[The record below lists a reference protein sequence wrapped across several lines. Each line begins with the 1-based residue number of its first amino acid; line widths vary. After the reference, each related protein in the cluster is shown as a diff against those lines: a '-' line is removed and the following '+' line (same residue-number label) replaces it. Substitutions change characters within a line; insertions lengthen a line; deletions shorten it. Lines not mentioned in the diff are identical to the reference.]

1 MNLLVV
7 DDEEGVRR
15 SLKKVLER
23 DGYCVFLAENG
34 NHAIDIVGENTN
46 GIETVMSDYKMPG
59 IDGLETLIEIGKIN
73 PEMTR
78 IMLTGYATMESAI
91 ESVNVGID
99 GFITKP
105 FSNIELKAKIRECIL
120 RKRLK
125 QFVSEQVFS
134 EMWKEGGSLG
144 LRKQKATV
152 LFSDIRGFTALSEAL
167 SVEALCEVLNVRYFT
182 PLDAI
187 ICRYN
192 GTLDKHVGDSIMGV
206 FGAPVAFEDETL
218 RAVTCAVAMM
228 DEINKVNSGLS
239 ETDREIS
246 IGIGISTGEIMAG
259 IFGSSRKKEYTVMG
273 KTVNVAARLVN
284 LAQAGQILVCGDT
297 YHEVERHMESER
309 IGPISLKGIEK
320 MIDVYN
326 IRGLKGEYSLTFSPY
341 CLRNSSTFDITG
353 GR

>member
-15 SLKKVLER
+15 SLKKALER
-23 DGYCVFLAENG
+23 DGYHVLLAEDG
-34 NHAIDIVGENTN
+34 NRAIGMVGDNPY

-78 IMLTGYATMESAI
+78 IILTGYATMESAI
-91 ESVNVGID
+91 ESVNAGID

-105 FSNIELKAKIRECIL
+105 FSNMELKAKIRECTL

-134 EMWKEGGSLG
+134 EMWKEGAFLG
-144 LRKQKATV
+144 LQKRRATI
-152 LFSDIRGFTALSEAL
+152 LFSDIRGFTALAEEL
-167 SVEALCEVLNVRYFT
+167 SVEALCEILNVRYFS
-182 PLDAI
+182 PMDAI

-206 FGAPVAFEDETL
+206 FGAPLTFEDDAL
-218 RAVTCAVAMM
+218 RAVRCAAGMM
-228 DEINKVNSGLS
+228 EEIDRINKTLP
-239 ETDREIS
+239 ETERKIA
-246 IGIGISTGEIMAG
+246 IGIGISTGEVMAG

-273 KTVNVAARLVN
+273 PAVNVAARLES
-284 LAQAGQILVCGDT
+284 LARAGQILVCGDT
-297 YHEVERHMESER
+297 CRAVEGQVRAEDM
-309 IGPISLKGIEK
+309 GPVALKGIDRK
-320 MIDVYN
+320 IGVYN
-326 IRGLKGEYSLTFSPY
+326 IRGLKENSP
-341 CLRNSSTFDITG
+341 
-353 GR
+353 

>member
-1 MNLLVV
+1 MSLLVV

-23 DGYCVFLAENG
+23 DGYRVLLAEDG
-34 NHAIDIVGENTN
+34 SRAIGIVGDNPHS
-46 GIETVMSDYKMPG
+46 IETVMSDYKMPG

-91 ESVNVGID
+91 ESVNAGID

-105 FSNIELKAKIRECIL
+105 FSNIELRAKIRECNL

-134 EMWKEGGSLG
+134 EMWKEGSQITLK
-144 LRKQKATV
+144 KQKATV
-152 LFSDIRGFTALSEAL
+152 LFSDIRGFTALSERL
-167 SVEALCEVLNVRYFT
+167 NVEELCEMLNVHYFS

-187 ICRYN
+187 ICGQN

-206 FGAPVAFEDETL
+206 FGAPLTFEDDAI
-218 RAVTCAVAMM
+218 RAVVCAVEMM
-228 DEINKVNSGLS
+228 DAIDKINSDLS
-239 ETDREIS
+239 ETRQKIP
-246 IGIGISTGEIMAG
+246 IGIGISTGEVMAG

-273 KTVNVAARLVN
+273 ATVNVAARLES
-284 LAQAGQILVCGDT
+284 LARAGQILVCGDT
-297 YHEVERHMESER
+297 YREVEHRVQAENM
-309 IGPISLKGIEK
+309 GPIILKGIE
-320 MIDVYN
+320 
-326 IRGLKGEYSLTFSPY
+326 
-341 CLRNSSTFDITG
+341 
-353 GR
+353 

>member
-1 MNLLVV
+1 MMDLLVV

-23 DGYCVFLAENG
+23 DGYSVLLAEDG
-34 NHAIDIVGENTN
+34 RRAIGIVRDNPQR
-46 GIETVMSDYKMPG
+46 IKTVMSDYKMPG

-91 ESVNVGID
+91 ESVNAGID

-105 FSNIELKAKIRECIL
+105 FSNIELRAKVRECNL

-134 EMWKEGGSLG
+134 EMSKGGSHMS

-152 LFSDIRGFTALSEAL
+152 LFSDIRGFTELSERL
-167 SVEALCEVLNVRYFT
+167 GVEELCEMLNVQYFS

-187 ICRYN
+187 ICEHN

-206 FGAPVAFEDETL
+206 FGAPVTFEDDVV
-218 RAVTCAVAMM
+218 RAVVCAVGMM
-228 DEINKVNSGLS
+228 DEIEKINNGLS
-239 ETDREIS
+239 ETRQKIS
-246 IGIGISTGEIMAG
+246 IGIGVSTGEVMAG

-273 KTVNVAARLVN
+273 PTVNVAARLERC
-284 LAQAGQILVCGDT
+284 AKAGQILVCGDT
-297 YHEVERHMESER
+297 YREVEDRVRAESM
-309 IGPISLKGIEK
+309 GPITLKGIDRK
-320 MIDVYN
+320 VDVYS
-326 IRGLKGEYSLTFSPY
+326 IQGLKENTP
-341 CLRNSSTFDITG
+341 
-353 GR
+353 